1 MLQIISVSDYCNKLF
16 HIPVIDVRSPAEFQQ
31 GHIPNAIN
39 IPLFSNEERVIVGTT
54 YKQQSKEKAI
64 EIGYEFVEPKLALF
78 LEKCTHKKTNDGIV
92 IHCWRGGMRSQS
104 FAEHLVKNGFKNVY
118 LIQGG
123 YKTFR
128 TLVLQTFTENYT
140 LTVLGG
146 YTGSGKTEILHELEK
161 MGEQVIDLEK
171 FANHKGSAFGG
182 FDHIPQP
189 TSEQFENNIF
199 WKWKK
204 LDLTKNIWIEDESR
218 NIGNALLPANLYQN
232 IRSQK
237 TIFVDIPRKERAK
250 FLVEGY
256 SHYSHKDLADAI
268 SRITKKIGGLNSQQ
282 ALNALQNKK
291 YHQVVELVL
300 HYYDKR
306 YLIGLQKR
314 KAENVTKLELKSTHH
329 QQNAIQLIELIKD
342 NGRKN

>member
-1 MLQIISVSDYCNKLF
+1 MLQTIDISTYIKKYT
-16 HIPVIDVRSPAEFQQ
+16 HIPIVDVRSPAEYLQ
-31 GHIPNAIN
+31 GHIPNSIN
-39 IPLFSNEERVIVGTT
+39 IPLFSDDERTIVGTT
-54 YKQQSKEKAI
+54 YKKQSKEKAI
-64 EIGYEFVEPKLALF
+64 EIGYQFVEPKLDSFSVECAK
-78 LEKCTHKKTNDGIV
+78 EKSDDGIV

-128 TLVLQTFTENYT
+128 TLVLETFTQNYR

-171 FANHKGSAFGG
+171 LANHKGSAFGG
-182 FDHIPQP
+182 FDHIQQP

-218 NIGNALLPANLYQN
+218 NIGNALLPADLYQN

-237 TIFVDIPRKERAK
+237 TIFIDIPRKERAM

-256 SHYSHKDLADAI
+256 SHYSHTDLADAI

-282 ALNALQNKK
+282 ALNALQNKN

-342 NGRKN
+342 NARKN